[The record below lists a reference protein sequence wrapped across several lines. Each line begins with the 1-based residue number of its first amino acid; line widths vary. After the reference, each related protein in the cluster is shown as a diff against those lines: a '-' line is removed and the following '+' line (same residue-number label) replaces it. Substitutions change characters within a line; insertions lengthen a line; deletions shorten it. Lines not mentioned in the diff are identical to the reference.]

1 MLSWPARGGED
12 SRVYKCIKEM
22 KWELQWANLV
32 KRATI
37 LAMAQGVRV
46 TSGEAGMADAFDRL
60 LDCSRETLFDIFGRM
75 EATRDQS
82 SVALDATQSSLQR
95 VDVKLSEM
103 FVEHTNM
110 TTRGVEVWMCT
121 LGAGIIPDSREDV
134 VLIWSYLASSF
145 SHVEQAIRNLR
156 CIEKR
161 TREATGAA
169 CAMLPPIPDEEW
181 KEFCTYVPS
190 ALRPNTLGLARLQ
203 EAPLLA
209 PTMDREVRSPLRG
222 SKR

>member
-1 MLSWPARGGED
+1 MLSWPARGGRD

-82 SVALDATQSSLQR
+82 SVALHATQSSLRR
-95 VDVKLSEM
+95 VDVGLSEM
-103 FVEHTNM
+103 IVEHTNV
-110 TTRGVEVWMCT
+110 TTCGVEVWMCT

-134 VLIWSYLASSF
+134 ALIWSYLASSF

-156 CIEKR
+156 HIEKR
-161 TREATGAA
+161 TREATGTAG
-169 CAMLPPIPDEEW
+169 AMLPPIPDEEW
-181 KEFCTYVPS
+181 KVLCTYVPS
-190 ALRPNTLGLARLQ
+190 ALRPKTLGLARLQ

-209 PTMDREVRSPLRG
+209 PTMDLEARSPLR
-222 SKR
+222 SRKR